1 MGPQVSEVRR
11 LGGGEKNSPRFY
23 MQSYDP
29 AIRGTLSRDY
39 WMVAKYVF
47 ATAKV
52 NLARIW
58 WITNP
63 IPARRVTP
71 PWNVYMAKFDHSW
84 EGYPVWK
91 TGLPKSPH
99 LPYKCNQIKT
109 RDHMEKGVTSPTWRS
124 PPPCNHGWYSVT
136 SAYAEF
142 KYNMSV
148 LCEAKILAVTRSF
161 EASILDPRDSLAR
174 TETDRCVLR
183 FVFTHNTRT

>member
-1 MGPQVSEVRR
+1 MGSQVSEVRR
-11 LGGGEKNSPRFY
+11 LGGGEKNNPRFY

-63 IPARRVTP
+63 IRGRRVTP

-109 RDHMEKGVTSPTWRS
+109 RDHMEKGVTSSTWRS

-142 KYNMSV
+142 KYNM
-148 LCEAKILAVTRSF
+148 
-161 EASILDPRDSLAR
+161 
-174 TETDRCVLR
+174 
-183 FVFTHNTRT
+183 